1 LPPPPLL
8 VLEMLGFTE
17 GLLVERGMLL
27 LLVVAVE
34 GLEVSGGE
42 GEGRDQKVAVRR

>member
-1 LPPPPLL
+1 MPLL
-8 VLEMLGFTE
+8 VAVALGLTE
-17 GLLVERGMLL
+17 GLLVDRGMLL
-27 LLVVAVE
+27 LLLLVAVE